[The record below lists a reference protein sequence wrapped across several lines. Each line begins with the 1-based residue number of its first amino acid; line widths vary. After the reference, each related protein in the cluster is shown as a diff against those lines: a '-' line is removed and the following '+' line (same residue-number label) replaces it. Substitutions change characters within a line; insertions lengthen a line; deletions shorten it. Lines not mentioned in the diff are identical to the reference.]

1 MEATSHHG
9 LKGGKKKR
17 MRAGKGG
24 STRNKFL
31 FWFYLDLH
39 PFTLRFPTKLGNRR
53 DKAAPGVREAGRGI
67 KGQSEEKVPPEKKEN
82 GGKKGEKN
90 SKRRRIYPLPR
101 CLGNATG
108 NKKGQS
114 PRDQPGNFP
123 ASIFPPAIGSPP
135 RRPPMICL
143 FLEFSFLLP
152 FPPLPLD

>member
-39 PFTLRFPTKLGNRR
+39 PFTMRFPTKLGNRR

-67 KGQSEEKVPPEKKEN
+67 RARVKKRYHQRKKKMGVKREKTQNDGEFTRSPVALETPPETIRGN
-82 GGKKGEKN
+82 
-90 SKRRRIYPLPR
+90 RRGTTL
-101 CLGNATG
+101 
-108 NKKGQS
+108 
-114 PRDQPGNFP
+114 
-123 ASIFPPAIGSPP
+123 AISPP
-135 RRPPMICL
+135 RFFLLRSGAPLPPPQPGHD
-143 FLEFSFLLP
+143 LP
-152 FPPLPLD
+152 FPGIFFSFTVSPTPP